1 MLQWLTRRTKDE
13 QGFTLIELLVV
24 ILIIGILAAIAIPS
38 FLNQQGK
45 AKDAAAKELAHSEQ
59 IAIETYATDNSGSY
73 ANATLAILNQYEPTI
88 QIAAGNGNAYAL
100 APTNLSQTGYTVTA
114 TDATGS
120 DDFSINRTAGVTTR
134 TCTGTGGGCVNGT
147 W

>member
-1 MLQWLTRRTKDE
+1 
-13 QGFTLIELLVV
+13 LVV

-59 IAIETYATDNSGSY
+59 IAIETYATDNNGDY
-73 ANATLAILNQYEPTI
+73 TNATLAILNQYEPTI
-88 QIAAGNGNAYAL
+88 QIAPGNGNAYAL
-100 APTNLSQTGYTVTA
+100 APTNLSPTGYTITA
-114 TDATGS
+114 TDASGT
-120 DDFSINRTAGVTTR
+120 DRFSITRTNGVTTR